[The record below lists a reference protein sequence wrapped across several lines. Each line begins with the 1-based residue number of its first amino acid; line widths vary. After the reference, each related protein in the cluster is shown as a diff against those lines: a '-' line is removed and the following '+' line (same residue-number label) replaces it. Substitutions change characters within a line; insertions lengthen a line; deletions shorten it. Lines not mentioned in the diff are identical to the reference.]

1 MNSSASVTTSLNYRA
16 PRAVNVEGVCIASV
30 SDAPRFALSVNTHA
44 VELPER
50 ALVLP
55 GFVDT
60 HCHLMGLGLMASR
73 VQLRGAR
80 SATECAQ
87 RMADRA
93 RTRPP
98 GEWVMGFGWNQEEWG
113 SGAMPDRA
121 VLDAMLPDNPAVL
134 IRIDSH
140 ASWCNTAALHAAG
153 ITEGAARERRP
164 DGGAIVADEAGR
176 PTGILIDEAMA
187 LVERVIPPPTT
198 AQQAGWIAESIAA
211 CLRLGI
217 TEVHDM
223 NVEPERLQA
232 MAGVADRGD
241 MHLRCQVF
249 LTGRNDAWKA
259 VPRPAVLGPNVHAVG
274 VKYFADGALGSRG
287 ALLLAPYS
295 DAPDTSGLPL
305 TTADELAAAAAEPLE
320 RGYAV
325 ATHAIGDA
333 AVRAVLDG
341 YERLRAGHAG
351 ALLRMEHAQTV
362 HPDDL
367 ARFVWLNVV
376 PAVQAV
382 HCTSD
387 AAMAVARLGDER
399 CATAYP
405 WKSLRS
411 RGLPI
416 LGGSDFPIE
425 SADPMAG
432 LRAFTDRTPQG
443 ASGPW
448 HGEQR
453 ISREEAVD
461 AYTAWAPLGIPG
473 THRRGALAPGNDADI
488 VVLDSDP
495 FENPD
500 ARVLLTIVGGAIV
513 YDGRRA

>member
-1 MNSSASVTTSLNYRA
+1 
-16 PRAVNVEGVCIASV
+16 
-30 SDAPRFALSVNTHA
+30 
-44 VELPER
+44 
-50 ALVLP
+50 
-55 GFVDT
+55 
-60 HCHLMGLGLMASR
+60 
-73 VQLRGAR
+73 
-80 SATECAQ
+80 
-87 RMADRA
+87 
-93 RTRPP
+93 
-98 GEWVMGFGWNQEEWG
+98 MGFGWNQEEWG